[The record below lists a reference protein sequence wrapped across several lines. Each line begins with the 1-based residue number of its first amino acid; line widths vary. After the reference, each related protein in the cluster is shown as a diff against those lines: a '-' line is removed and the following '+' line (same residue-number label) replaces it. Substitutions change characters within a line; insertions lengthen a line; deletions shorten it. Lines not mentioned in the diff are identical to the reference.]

1 MKYIITENQ
10 MRRLEF
16 KYLDYLF
23 EDMYEVESEEY
34 PDSRLWKKD
43 KKVILELRNSGY
55 LWVSY
60 SIWNNI
66 SGMFSLNDNEAK
78 QLIKDWVEQHL
89 ELGGITPRI
98 LFTVDSGRWN
108 NI

>member
-1 MKYIITENQ
+1 MKFLITENQ
-10 MRRLEF
+10 IRRLEF
-16 KYLDYLF
+16 KYLNYLF
-23 EDMYEVESEEY
+23 EGIHEVESKKY
-34 PDSRLWKKD
+34 PYSRLWKKD

-66 SGMFSLNDNEAK
+66 SGMFSLNYNETR

-89 ELGGITPRI
+89 KLGGFTPLEHI
-98 LFTVDSGRWN
+98 W
-108 NI
+108 